1 MRQTRTTALSRH
13 RAPSFAL
20 VAGLELLQLR
30 KLPSFA
36 RAVFLELVALA
47 APDGSVWTSYAQLAA
62 LLDFDQAP
70 GAHTEPRPTQRR
82 LRTALEA
89 LADVDLIR
97 LDRRRNRSAKA
108 LFFQLSPRQGIA
120 SPANRSDTR
129 SDRRSDKGFKREK
142 HPLVPHCPQRRR
154 PRRSSSC
161 DSCKNAW
168 RSEPRRHIK
177 CAPQG
182 ARNERALTRAHAPR
196 PSRSLRSSSCSA
208 NATAANTS

>member
-129 SDRRSDKGFKREK
+129 SDRRRPAGKQAPARVLPLPTPEERQTERQGIQERET
-142 HPLVPHCPQRRR
+142 PPSP
-154 PRRSSSC
+154 PRSTATKAEALEQLRQLQERM
-161 DSCKNAW
+161 A
-168 RSEPRRHIK
+168 
-177 CAPQG
+177 
-182 ARNERALTRAHAPR
+182 ERAAQAHQVRPPR
-196 PSRSLRSSSCSA
+196 GA
-208 NATAANTS
+208 K